1 MSNSSLICWAKLSPN
16 NSYRSKKISKLTIH
30 HAASCG
36 TIYSMGNYF
45 ALSSSGC
52 SANYGVDSEGRIALY
67 VPENRR
73 AWTSSNAENDSMAVT
88 IEVANCAKGGD
99 WPVSD
104 KALEA
109 TIQLCVDICKRNGIN
124 GLNFTGN
131 KSGSLTMHCYFAGTA
146 CPGPYLKSKFPYI
159 AEEVNRRLGVQVET
173 KVEEDKFKVGDEVK
187 LVSGAKYF
195 NGKSIPGWVFNKT
208 LYVRAINGDRV
219 TISTLKTGAITGSV
233 DAKYLV
239 FKNGKPVVES
249 KPEAPKPEEPK
260 VEVKPEEPKVEVKPA
275 FKLGDKVKLIPGA
288 TYYNGKSIPSWVFKK
303 TLYVRKI
310 NGENIT
316 VSYLKTGAVTGTV
329 DKDDLVKV

>member
-1 MSNSSLICWAKLSPN
+1 MSNSSLICWTKLSPN
-16 NSYRSKKISKLTIH
+16 CNKRASKIKKVTIH

-45 ALSSSGC
+45 ALSSVGC
-52 SANYGVDSEGRIALY
+52 SANYGIDSTGAIALY
-67 VPENRR
+67 VPEDKR
-73 AWTSSNAENDSMAVT
+73 AWTSSNRENDDQAIT

-104 KALEA
+104 EALEA
-109 TIQLCVDICKRNGIN
+109 TIKLCVDICQRNGIN

-131 KSGSLTMHCYFAGTA
+131 KNGSLTMHCYFASTA

-173 KVEEDKFKVGDEVK
+173 KVEEAKFNLGDEVK
-187 LVSGAKYF
+187 LASGAKYF
-195 NGKSIPGWVFNKT
+195 NGKSIPSWVFNKT

-239 FKNGKPVVES
+239 AKNAKPQTSTPVVET
-249 KPEAPKPEEPK
+249 PK
-260 VEVKPEEPKVEVKPA
+260 VEETKPA
-275 FKLGDKVKLIPGA
+275 EVGLKVGDTVKLIPGA
-288 TYYNGKSIPSWVFKK
+288 TYYNGKTIPSWVFKK

-310 NGENIT
+310 SGENIT
-316 VSYLKTGAVTGTV
+316 VSYLKVGAVTGTV

>member
-1 MSNSSLICWAKLSPN
+1 MSNSSLICWTKISPN
-16 NSYRSKKISKLTIH
+16 SSYRSKKITKITLH

-36 TIYSMGNYF
+36 TIESMGNYF

-52 SANYGVDSEGRIALY
+52 SANYGIDSSGRIALY

-73 AWTSSNAENDSMAVT
+73 AWTSSNADNDSRAITVE
-88 IEVANCAKGGD
+88 IANCAKGGD

-131 KSGSLTMHCYFAGTA
+131 KNGNLTQHCYFASTA

-159 AEEVNRRLGVQVET
+159 AEEVNRRLGVQIET
-173 KVEEDKFKVGDEVK
+173 KVEEAKFKLGDEVK

-219 TISTLKTGAITGSV
+219 TISTLKSGAITGSV
-233 DAKYLV
+233 DAKYLA

-249 KPEAPKPEEPK
+249 KPEEPK
-260 VEVKPEEPKVEVKPA
+260 VENKPVVEEKPVVEIPA
-275 FKLGDKVKLIPGA
+275 LKLGDTVKLIPGA

-316 VSYLKTGAVTGTV
+316 ISYLKTGAVTGTV